1 VKRYSLVGLVV
12 LVVLAGIMVLLS
24 SSVPIL
30 AGRDAEVHALAEA
43 HETTGALEAA
53 DDASG
58 DVSAQSREPD
68 YVVVAEGAILPVQEA
83 TLSMAANGIVDEIL
97 VGEGEMAEQGAVI
110 LRLQSAHQR
119 AAVAEAQAALDAAQ
133 ARYAALEAGS
143 RVQEVDA
150 AQAVLNAAEAR
161 LARLTEGARPEEIA
175 AAEARLAAAQA
186 ALQRLYDG
194 PDQQT
199 KIAAGADLANA
210 QATLQQAQAA
220 YDLVAERTDVAMLPQ
235 SLQLQQA
242 TNAYEAARA
251 RYDALFDDPEADL
264 VSGAR
269 AQVKEAQANLDRLR
283 EPATQNEIAEA
294 EAMVQQAQA
303 QYDLAVAGPRNEE
316 LAAAAAAVN
325 QAQAGLEQAQASLAD
340 TELRAPFAG
349 TVAALEVSHGE
360 QVVAGLP
367 IVQLAQLGTWQ
378 VETDDLTELDIVR
391 VEEGGP
397 VTVTFDAIEGL
408 ELAGT
413 VQRIKAVG
421 QEKLGDMTY
430 TVIVRLDEQDPR
442 LRWNMT
448 AVAMIP

>member
-1 VKRYSLVGLVV
+1 MKKYSLIGLVV

-24 SSVPIL
+24 SSVPVL
-30 AGRDAEVHALAEA
+30 VSRDMAVHALDEA
-43 HETTGALEAA
+43 QDATVAPEGGEDNSSALQEA
-53 DDASG
+53 
-58 DVSAQSREPD
+58 D
-68 YVVVAEGAILPVQEA
+68 YVVVAEGAILPVQHA
-83 TLSMAANGIVDEIL
+83 TLSMAASGIVAEIL
-97 VGEGEMAEQGAVI
+97 IPEGEVAEEGEVI

-133 ARYAALEAGS
+133 ASYAALEAGS
-143 RVQEVDA
+143 RVQEIASV
-150 AQAVLNAAEAR
+150 QATLDAAEAR
-161 LARLTEGARPEEIA
+161 LARLKEGSRPEEIL

-194 PDQQT
+194 PDKPT
-199 KIAAGADLANA
+199 RIAAGAELGNA
-210 QATLQQAQAA
+210 EAALRQAQAA
-220 YDLVAERTDVAMLPQ
+220 YDRVAARSDVAMLPQ

-242 TNAYEAARA
+242 TNAYEAAQA

-264 VSGAR
+264 VTNAR
-269 AQVKEAQANLDRLR
+269 AQVKEAQAHLDRVR
-283 EPATQNEIAEA
+283 EPATENEIAEA
-294 EAMVQQAQA
+294 EAMVQQARA
-303 QYDLAVAGPRNEE
+303 QYELALAGPRGEE
-316 LAAAAAAVN
+316 LAAAAAAVD
-325 QAQAGLEQAQASLAD
+325 QALAGLEQVRASLAD

-360 QVVAGLP
+360 QVVAGMP
-367 IVQLAQLGTWQ
+367 IVQLAELGTWQ

-397 VTVTFDAIEGL
+397 VTVTFDAIEDL
-408 ELAGT
+408 QLAGT

-448 AVAMIP
+448 AVVMMP